1 MSQPPAASRA
11 GPELGQDG
19 PKLAEPSGVPSRPK
33 AVAPPAQ
40 SQRDTPS
47 WRRIGVHIA
56 RGLLAVAVL
65 WLLLVATAIVLYRW
79 VDPPFTTLTG
89 IARLAGKDVRQ
100 HWIGLDRIAPG
111 LIRAVIV
118 SEDARFC
125 QHFGVSIDEIEK
137 AIERSRDGIP
147 RGAST
152 ISMQVTKNL
161 FLWPQRSYVRKAVE
175 IPLTLLLEVVLPKR
189 RILEIYLNVAEWGPG
204 VFGIEAAA
212 RHHFR
217 KSATRLTEAES
228 ALLAVTLPNPR
239 ARNPARPSAGVQR
252 LASGIEA
259 RKRAN
264 PRAAHCILDRA
275 TE

>member
-1 MSQPPAASRA
+1 MSRPPAADEGDSAQHHPAPGYRDA
-11 GPELGQDG
+11 GSAP
-19 PKLAEPSGVPSRPK
+19 LATGVAMAASHVWQ
-33 AVAPPAQ
+33 ASTV
-40 SQRDTPS
+40 
-47 WRRIGVHIA
+47 WRRIGLRLA
-56 RGLLAVAVL
+56 RWVLAAAML
-65 WLLLVATAIVLYRW
+65 WLFLVVAAIVLYRW
-79 VDPPFTTLTG
+79 VDPPFTTLTAA
-89 IARLAGKDVRQ
+89 ARLVGRDVRQ
-100 HWIGLDRIAPG
+100 TWVGLDRVAPG
-111 LIRAVIV
+111 LIRAVIA

-175 IPLTLLLEVVLPKR
+175 IPLTLVLEAVLPKR

-217 KSATRLTEAES
+217 KPASRLSEAEN
-228 ALLAVTLPNPR
+228 ALLAVALPNPL
-239 ARNPARPSAGVQR
+239 ARNPARPSPGVQR
-252 LASGIEA
+252 LAQGIAA
-259 RKRAN
+259 RSHAS
-264 PRAAHCILDRA
+264 PRMAHCILN
-275 TE
+275 